1 MSESNYFRAIAIVR
15 IVLKITW
22 KILPGNLKILGFF
35 YLKSLLRQ
43 CAGSQKRQGAGGKQ
57 QGAQK
62 NDRALR
68 PVVLA

>member
-1 MSESNYFRAIAIVR
+1 METLIYCF
-15 IVLKITW
+15 
-22 KILPGNLKILGFF
+22 FF